1 MVFFDDYSV
10 KKKLKI
16 FFLLFFFQNLSL
28 NKPSNMS
35 VVNLKELVEN
45 YAYKFFKENEKEY
58 HRKLGKSY
66 GWKEMAREIDW
77 KGLR

>member
-1 MVFFDDYSV
+1 
-10 KKKLKI
+10 
-16 FFLLFFFQNLSL
+16 
-28 NKPSNMS
+28 MS

-66 GWKEMAREIDW
+66 GWKEMVKEIDW
-77 KGLR
+77 KSLR